1 MAVLVAQL
9 AAVRP
14 GLSRRSDRVLAGEE
28 LPRSHAHLVYVTLE
42 VAKVGALLA
51 LGVSVLAA

>member
-9 AAVRP
+9 AVVRL
-14 GLSRRSDRVLAGEE
+14 GLNRRSDRVLAGEE
-28 LPRSHAHLVYVTLE
+28 LPRPHAHLVYVALE
-42 VAKVGALLA
+42 MAKVGALLA